1 MNKKLMALAVAGA
14 LTAPAAALAQVQ
26 IGGGITLLYFQN
38 DPDNSSQG
46 QKSDVMQSS
55 ESELRISGTE
65 KLGGGLEVWFQC
77 ATSMDAMINGAATTS
92 FACGRNSAI
101 GFRGG
106 FGNVFAGNWDTPTK
120 LVQNRVRGWF
130 SGTNALVG
138 GGYTLLGGSS
148 ASGAVNSSVTGGGTA
163 GTSFYR
169 RQANTVNYWSPN
181 FGGFSVAAAF
191 SAANET
197 VALPE
202 SSSLNPRLMGIN
214 GVYAAGPLWVGV
226 AYEKHDDYNPG
237 VQTSTQYSGGTDDN
251 ITVGAGYTFAGTINV
266 RASYSKSTYEPLNSG
281 DTEVKGYA
289 AYADWQ
295 IAGPHALHFA
305 YITVD
310 DVSGSALVPVGVY
323 SAPGS
328 STGGDVTTLAYS
340 FDFSKRTQIY
350 FAYNQMKNDTSAK
363 FSQGVVSASLGGK
376 QKSIG
381 LGVKHSF

>member
-1 MNKKLMALAVAGA
+1 
-14 LTAPAAALAQVQ
+14 
-26 IGGGITLLYFQN
+26 
-38 DPDNSSQG
+38 
-46 QKSDVMQSS
+46 
-55 ESELRISGTE
+55 
-65 KLGGGLEVWFQC
+65 
-77 ATSMDAMINGAATTS
+77 
-92 FACGRNSAI
+92 
-101 GFRGG
+101 
-106 FGNVFAGNWDTPTK
+106 
-120 LVQNRVRGWF
+120 
-130 SGTNALVG
+130 
-138 GGYTLLGGSS
+138 
-148 ASGAVNSSVTGGGTA
+148 
-163 GTSFYR
+163 
-169 RQANTVNYWSPN
+169 
-181 FGGFSVAAAF
+181 
-191 SAANET
+191 
-197 VALPE
+197 
-202 SSSLNPRLMGIN
+202 MGIN

-226 AYEKHDDYNPG
+226 AYEKHDDYNPSATTTIG
-237 VQTSTQYSGGTDDN
+237 PGASQYSGGSDDN
-251 ITVGAGYTFAGTINV
+251 ITVGAGYTFAGTFNI

-340 FDFSKRTQIY
+340 FDFSKRTQIF
-350 FAYNQMKNDTSAK
+350 FAYNQMKNDTNAK